1 MLDDRIV
8 RAIIGAVREQD
19 RSGYEIWH
27 WLGTTHGDHG
37 AELTEANLYPTLYR
51 MEAQRLIQ
59 GEWQEGERIR
69 RLYRVAARA
78 TKLAQARGWQPLARP
93 LRPDPAADPA
103 ADGTSDEPSPPSRA
117 LPKSIAEYVDRL
129 DAALELSEPS
139 RTDVQ
144 SEIRDHLEDSY
155 AAYGRAGHDPDTAA
169 LQAIRRLGQP
179 EELGRAINRGQ
190 VSRRRL
196 LQAMGTAG
204 VAALYGAGVGLAFA
218 AFAVLIAPV
227 IAKVAVSLIAGIGLH
242 LYLPYTDQYRSQ
254 QLGAAA
260 WVAAFLAARR
270 STPVIAAISHRSE
283 RSIVPLW
290 TLAGALPLLVVA
302 LFAPIQM
309 DVASTIAYLGLP
321 VAFAVGTW
329 RRQRPGDDLVSRRG
343 IAQAA
348 VLLLVFLFPPGIR
361 FWYFQPSSPA
371 AQPAPI
377 VASDSRLSIDLWGGT
392 VQGADLDA
400 ASWRD
405 ARIAFWPAIRRGLE
419 VVPDGSATSPSVEI
433 QPGDAPTLGALPDG
447 PDDWW
452 VVLTAVGDDG
462 VRHTLDAQ
470 IIQGSRKSGVQTIV
484 GWLEG
489 LR

>member
-8 RAIIGAVREQD
+8 RAIIGALREHD
-19 RSGYEIWH
+19 RSGHEIWR
-27 WLGTTHGDHG
+27 WLGATHGDHG

-93 LRPDPAADPA
+93 LRPDPAADIA
-103 ADGTSDEPSPPSRA
+103 DEPSPASPA
-117 LPKSIAEYVDRL
+117 LPRSIAEYVDRL

-139 RTDVQ
+139 RTDVRI
-144 SEIRDHLEDSY
+144 EIRDHLEDST
-155 AAYGRAGHDPDTAA
+155 AEYGRAGIDPEAA
-169 LQAIRRLGQP
+169 ANRAIGRLGQP

-227 IAKVAVSLIAGIGLH
+227 IAKVAVSLIAGSGLH
-242 LYLPYTDQYRSQ
+242 LYLPYTDQYRPQ
-254 QLGAAA
+254 QLGVAAC
-260 WVAAFLAARR
+260 VAAFLAARR
-270 STPVIAAISHRSE
+270 STPVIAEISHRSE

-290 TLAGALPLLVVA
+290 TLAGALPLLVAA

-309 DVASTIAYLGLP
+309 DAASTIAYLGLP

-329 RRQRPGDDLVSRRG
+329 RRQRPGDDLVSRPG

-348 VLLLVFLFPPGIR
+348 ILLLVFLFLPGIR
-361 FWYFQPSSPA
+361 VWYFQPSSPA
-371 AQPAPI
+371 AQPATV
-377 VASDSRLSIDLWGGT
+377 VASDARLSIDLWGGT
-392 VQGADLDA
+392 VQGASIDA

-405 ARIAFWPAIRRGLE
+405 ARIAFWPAVRRGLE
-419 VVPDGSATSPSVEI
+419 VVPDGTAGSPSVEI
-433 QPGDAPTLGALPDG
+433 QPGDALTLGALPDG

-452 VVLTAVGDDG
+452 VVLTAVGNDG
-462 VRHTLDAQ
+462 VRHALDTQ
-470 IIQGSRKSGVQTIV
+470 IIQGSRRTGAQTVV

>member
-27 WLGTTHGDHG
+27 WLGAVHGDHG

-59 GEWQEGERIR
+59 GEWQEGDQIR
-69 RLYRVAARA
+69 RLYRVATRA

-93 LRPDPAADPA
+93 LRPDPAAVDI
-103 ADGTSDEPSPPSRA
+103 ADQPSPVTPA
-117 LPKSIAEYVDRL
+117 LPMSITEYVDRL

-139 RTDVQ
+139 RTDVR
-144 SEIRDHLEDSY
+144 SEIRDHLEDS
-155 AAYGRAGHDPDTAA
+155 AAEYGRAGIDPEAA
-169 LQAIRRLGQP
+169 AQRSIARLGQP

-218 AFAVLIAPV
+218 AIAVLIAPV
-227 IAKVAVSLIAGIGLH
+227 LAKLVVSLIAGIGLH

-270 STPVIAAISHRSE
+270 STPVIAEISHRSE
-283 RSIVPLW
+283 RSIVPFW
-290 TLAGALPLLVVA
+290 ALAGALPLLAVA

-309 DVASTIAYLGLP
+309 DVASTVAYLGLP

-361 FWYFQPSSPA
+361 LWYFQPSSPT
-371 AQPAPI
+371 AQPASV
-377 VASDSRLSIDLWGGT
+377 VASDARLDIDMWGGT
-392 VQGADLDA
+392 VQGANVDA
-400 ASWRD
+400 ATWRD

-452 VVLTAVGDDG
+452 VVLTAVGNDG
-462 VRHTLDAQ
+462 FRHTLDAQ
-470 IIQGSRKSGVQTIV
+470 IIQGSRRSGVQTIV